1 MTERKYLMGE
11 NELKERGSTKVE
23 NKFKNKIYLKR
34 KRPCL
39 QHSARQADIS
49 KIKILDMKDKIFE
62 INNPMKYQMKYIQNY
77 IT

>member
-1 MTERKYLMGE
+1 MAGQAFCCLLSFKKIKIALQRKIKRHLRNGRAILMTERKYLMGE

-39 QHSARQADIS
+39 
-49 KIKILDMKDKIFE
+49 
-62 INNPMKYQMKYIQNY
+62 
-77 IT
+77 